1 MTEKKHIIVDNVFK
15 FQNNS
20 NVHVPVHFNRIILNI
35 KNNLRIKANFF
46 VDITPYELYVRIE
59 EAYKILEHNE
69 LTKPSELFKI
79 LWYYYLSPKNLL
91 VVHRFNKKGIILL
104 LENLIYNYRKAIVAP
119 GEMVGM
125 LAAQSIGEPTTQMTL
140 NTFHFAGVAS
150 KSNVT
155 RGVPRIEELLTL
167 SENPKKPS
175 ICIRLKEDEEQN
187 QSIAQELKY
196 KLEYTCLKDIT
207 TSVSICF
214 DPNVNSTI
222 IDEDKELVN
231 RYLEFEKILD
241 ECGVTKNE
249 ELEQSKWI
257 IRIKLSREE
266 MLDRNITMDEIHFA
280 IENSLKNTA
289 TCIFSDF
296 NSKI

>member
-1 MTEKKHIIVDNVFK
+1 
-15 FQNNS
+15 
-20 NVHVPVHFNRIILNI
+20 
-35 KNNLRIKANFF
+35 
-46 VDITPYELYVRIE
+46 
-59 EAYKILEHNE
+59 
-69 LTKPSELFKI
+69 
-79 LWYYYLSPKNLL
+79 
-91 VVHRFNKKGIILL
+91 
-104 LENLIYNYRKAIVAP
+104 
-119 GEMVGM
+119 MVGM

-187 QSIAQELKY
+187 QAIAQELKY

-214 DPNVNSTI
+214 DPNVNSTL
-222 IDEDKELVN
+222 IDEDKEMID
-231 RYLEFEKILD
+231 RYLEFEKLLD
-241 ECGVTKNE
+241 ECGVSKE
-249 ELEQSKWI
+249 EEEEQSKWI

-280 IENSLKNTA
+280 IKNSLKNTA
-289 TCIFSDF
+289 SCIFSDF
-296 NSKI
+296 NSENLILEFD